1 MTGSC
6 LVLTTPDGERTM
18 NTCLSVSSKF
28 STKNINFSFNGNEIS
43 GYNYLYRSLFQPLA
57 GNINGSLLFALS
69 HVLVWWLIL
78 YWLYRK
84 KIFFKL

>member
-1 MTGSC
+1 MIFGTNSIFVFIGSG
-6 LVLTTPDGERTM
+6 LWVKTII
-18 NTCLSVSSKF
+18 
-28 STKNINFSFNGNEIS
+28 NINFSFNGNEIS

-69 HVLVWWLIL
+69 HLLVWWLIL